1 MPSNL
6 NLNHKFKPVLL
17 QAPDGTVQLQS
28 AGLPLPDQALRWLTP
43 LPRPLHT
50 PNLAINPHQQAPSN
64 DSPHAEGTDTD
75 MQDAQPPDEQQMQQQ
90 VLPQQHQ
97 LPQASTPQQAA
108 STDPM
113 GNQHATQ
120 AAAANATHAGP
131 SSMEVDNPQHAQSQ
145 TASHPQQNV
154 NSISTGSELQDWL
167 QLPAQPVLQP
177 QMILVPA
184 DLQDFV
190 LESVKKCDRQLQ
202 GRQEEVM
209 VKQVLQRV
217 EQEVRQVQGPQ
228 DMDDGAVELVQKVSQ
243 FHTLQYPIAAGRLA
257 ACVVQCID
265 VLMVFQQAALRTS
278 NSYLMLMSCVS
289 TCKMLFVVHMQ

>member
-1 MPSNL
+1 
-6 NLNHKFKPVLL
+6 
-17 QAPDGTVQLQS
+17 VQLQS

-50 PNLAINPHQQAPSN
+50 PNLATNPHQQAPSN
-64 DSPHAEGTDTD
+64 GSPHAEGSDTV

-90 VLPQQHQ
+90 VLPQQQQ

-120 AAAANATHAGP
+120 AAAANAAHAGP
-131 SSMEVDNPQHAQSQ
+131 SSMEVDNPQHAQSRN
-145 TASHPQQNV
+145 ASHPQQNV
-154 NSISTGSELQDWL
+154 NSMSTGSELQDWL
-167 QLPAQPVLQP
+167 QLPAQPVLPP
-177 QMILVPA
+177 QTISIPA

-209 VKQVLQRV
+209 VKQVVQRV

-228 DMDDGAVELVQKVSQ
+228 DMDDGAVELVQKVSH
-243 FHTLQYPIAAGRLA
+243 FHTLQHPIAGGRLA
-257 ACVVQCID
+257 ACID
-265 VLMVFQQAALRTS
+265 VLVAF
-278 NSYLMLMSCVS
+278 
-289 TCKMLFVVHMQ
+289 

>member
-1 MPSNL
+1 ML
-6 NLNHKFKPVLL
+6 F

-50 PNLAINPHQQAPSN
+50 PNLAVKPHQQPPSN
-64 DSPHAEGTDTD
+64 ESPHAEGTDTV

-90 VLPQQHQ
+90 VLPQQQQ
-97 LPQASTPQQAA
+97 LPPASTSQQAA
-108 STDPM
+108 STDPT
-113 GNQHATQ
+113 GNQHAAQ

-154 NSISTGSELQDWL
+154 NSISSGSELQDWL

-177 QMILVPA
+177 QMISVPA

-190 LESVKKCDRQLQ
+190 LESIKRCDRQLQ

-209 VKQVLQRV
+209 VKLVLQRV

-228 DMDDGAVELVQKVSQ
+228 DMDDGAVELVQKVSL
-243 FHTLQYPIAAGRLA
+243 FYTLQYLIAAGRLA
-257 ACVVQCID
+257 AYIVQVID
-265 VLMVFQQAALRTS
+265 VLVVFQQAALRTS
-278 NSYLMLMSCVS
+278 NA
-289 TCKMLFVVHMQ
+289 